1 MYIYGTIFFEIIHQN
16 YSLYPFYMVSE
27 PNIDILYNTGSNVSL
42 FAYMNKLIS
51 TLILKKNIS
60 IRIKHVLV
68 LNFL

>member
-1 MYIYGTIFFEIIHQN
+1 
-16 YSLYPFYMVSE
+16 MVSE